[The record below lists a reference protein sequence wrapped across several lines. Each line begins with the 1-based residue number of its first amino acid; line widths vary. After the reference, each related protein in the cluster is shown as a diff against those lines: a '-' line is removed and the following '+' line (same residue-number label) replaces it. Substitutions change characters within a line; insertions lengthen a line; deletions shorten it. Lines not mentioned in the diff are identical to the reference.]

1 MRLARL
7 RRNCVTRNMGGHEV
21 EVILLLA
28 EKEDIFAD
36 GELIED
42 YVRPGGKKS

>member
-1 MRLARL
+1 
-7 RRNCVTRNMGGHEV
+7 MGGQEV

-36 GELIED
+36 GELRED
-42 YVRPGGKKS
+42 YMWPQGKKS